1 MCSPP
6 PLQFPQPLLSL
17 CPLEQHRIA
26 AEGVEDVGEVGDH
39 LEGDVLLLDAALVPR
54 VGVADDD
61 VRGGGA
67 VGGGGRQGV
76 DALAGHLKIEIS
88 ILLRKAIVW

>member
-1 MCSPP
+1 M
-6 PLQFPQPLLSL
+6 
-17 CPLEQHRIA
+17 
-26 AEGVEDVGEVGDH
+26 
-39 LEGDVLLLDAALVPR
+39 LLDTALVPG

-76 DALAGHLKIEIS
+76 DALAGHLKIGIS
-88 ILLRKAIVW
+88 ILLRKAIVWWIRYQVVL

>member
-1 MCSPP
+1 M
-6 PLQFPQPLLSL
+6 
-17 CPLEQHRIA
+17 
-26 AEGVEDVGEVGDH
+26 
-39 LEGDVLLLDAALVPR
+39 LLDAALVPR
-54 VGVADDD
+54 VRVADDD

-76 DALAGHLKIEIS
+76 DALARHLKIGIS